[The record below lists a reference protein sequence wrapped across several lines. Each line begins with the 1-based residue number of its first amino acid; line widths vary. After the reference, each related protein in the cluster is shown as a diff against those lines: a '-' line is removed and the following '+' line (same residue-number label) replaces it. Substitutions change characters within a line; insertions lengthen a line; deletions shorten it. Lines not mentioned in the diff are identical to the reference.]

1 MVIDDGGGR
10 RMMREREVE
19 EIPREQCDDCIGG
32 KSLLS
37 SSSSFFRASR
47 NSEIT
52 PPFLESHRSF
62 HAVEYYLRNLVL
74 KIAC

>member
-1 MVIDDGGGR
+1 
-10 RMMREREVE
+10 MMREREVE

-32 KSLLS
+32 KSLLPP

-52 PPFLESHRSF
+52 PPFLGSFCSF

>member
-1 MVIDDGGGR
+1 
-10 RMMREREVE
+10 MMREREVE

-32 KSLLS
+32 KSLLPPSS

-52 PPFLESHRSF
+52 PPFLGSF
-62 HAVEYYLRNLVL
+62 CSSCFMRWNIIREILF
-74 KIAC
+74 